1 MSLAKIDHVAIEVVD
16 LDYYV
21 ERLVGTGGMRLL
33 RRATAKRTGARMAMV
48 GDPTGMKLEL
58 IENRDAVGTV
68 PRFLHVA
75 FRSGDVDATATSL
88 VDKGWKWER
97 GPIDLEAAQARSV
110 LLSDARGFELQVL
123 TYQANSP
130 DVVEWSGD
138 TTEDLPQKSARGAG
152 ADGDDHDT

>member
-1 MSLAKIDHVAIEVVD
+1 MNLTKIDHVAIEVAD
-16 LDYYV
+16 LDYYI

-33 RRATAKRTGARMAMV
+33 RRSTAKRTGARMAMV

-75 FRSGDVDATATSL
+75 FRSDDVDATATSL

-97 GPIDLEAAQARSV
+97 GPIDLEDAQARSV

-123 TYQANSP
+123 TYQPTSP
-130 DVVEWSGD
+130 DVVEWSGAP
-138 TTEDLPQKSARGAG
+138 TEEFPRRSARGAG
-152 ADGDDHDT
+152 ADGDEHDT